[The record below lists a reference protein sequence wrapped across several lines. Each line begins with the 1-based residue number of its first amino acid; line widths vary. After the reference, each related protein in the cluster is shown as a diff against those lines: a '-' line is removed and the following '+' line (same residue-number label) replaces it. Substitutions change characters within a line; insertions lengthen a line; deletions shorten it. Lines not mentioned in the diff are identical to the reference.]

1 MEQLSRVV
9 FPKLGGRA
17 VKEYAEA
24 RELEFCEKLYWQT
37 LFGKTAIQVFNQ
49 NIKWTE
55 GARAGRRTK

>member
-1 MEQLSRVV
+1 LSRVV